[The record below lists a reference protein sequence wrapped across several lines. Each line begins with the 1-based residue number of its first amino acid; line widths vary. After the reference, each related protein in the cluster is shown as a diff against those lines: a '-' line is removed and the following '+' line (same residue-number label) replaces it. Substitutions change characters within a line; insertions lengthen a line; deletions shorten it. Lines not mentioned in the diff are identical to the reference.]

1 MSRRLVEVEQRDP
14 DGFTPEGFRSWA
26 KTNSIGHHV
35 PSECP
40 VLIVDD
46 LWIYALT
53 FPLRSW
59 PTDPPIGEQVRL
71 GRWGSDH
78 PMTPNKNLYTRSRW
92 RWYLLRT
99 RPEAHG
105 YIDPALADPQRTD
118 REGEK

>member
-1 MSRRLVEVEQRDP
+1 MIRRLVEVEQLDP

-26 KTNSIGHHV
+26 KANSIGHHIAQSA
-35 PSECP
+35 PIF
-40 VLIVDD
+40 IVDG

-53 FPLRSW
+53 MPLRSW
-59 PTDPPIGEQVRL
+59 PTDPSIPRQLTPGCWAMPPWGDREAAAS
-71 GRWGSDH
+71 RW
-78 PMTPNKNLYTRSRW
+78 RW